1 MKARKKVMSRPALAG
16 GLLGLAGV
24 VGLAVLLAVNR
35 EPGEGSW
42 GFVAVAIFAAPYGV
56 AIVGAFAERA
66 AARATLL
73 LAAAITS
80 LFLTAFLF
88 ALGAAFL
95 PATVLLFI
103 GAVRAMTQAGWTVAG
118 GFARAMAALAGAALP
133 VVALFALY
141 TNDNERCWET
151 VRYPDG
157 SEETRSTERFG
168 GGVVGPLGVPV
179 ETSRGTGTAVSGGC
193 TSDVV
198 TAREGARGLILTS
211 AGVIFLLSM
220 ATLGRRSP
228 SSSGAVAPGVGQP

>member
-1 MKARKKVMSRPALAG
+1 MKPRVMSRLALAG

-56 AIVGAFAERA
+56 AIVGAFVERA

-73 LAAAITS
+73 LASAVTS
-80 LFLTAFLF
+80 FLFMVFLF
-88 ALGAAFL
+88 ALGPAFL

-103 GAVRAMTQAGWTVAG
+103 GAVRALTQAGWTVAG
-118 GFARAMAALAGAALP
+118 GFARAMAALAGAALL
-133 VVALFALY
+133 VSALFALY
-141 TNDNERCWET
+141 TDDNERCWET

-157 SEETRSTERFG
+157 SEESRSTERFG

-198 TAREGARGLILTS
+198 TAREAAQGLILMS
-211 AGVIFLLSM
+211 AGVIFLLAM
-220 ATLGRRSP
+220 VTLGWRSP